1 MPFIN
6 VKTNVSV
13 SKDKET
19 AVKAALGKTISDIP
33 GKSEGWLMVGFEP
46 GSPLYFKGS
55 DEPAAMV
62 QVSVY
67 GNPSAAAMNTLT
79 AHITEIMQGDLGISS
94 DRVYVSYALTENWG
108 WNGSNF

>member
-13 SKDKET
+13 PKDKET
-19 AVKAALGKTISDIP
+19 AVKSALGQAITDIP

-46 GSPLYFKGS
+46 EQPLYFKGTDS
-55 DEPAAMV
+55 PAAMV

-67 GNPSAAAMNTLT
+67 GNASESAMNTLT
-79 AHITEIMQGDLGISS
+79 SHISGILKDNLAIPS
-94 DRVYVSYALTENWG
+94 DRVYVSYMLTENWG

>member
-13 SKDKET
+13 PKNKEE
-19 AVKAALGKTISDIP
+19 AVKSALGQAITDIP

-46 GSPLYFKGS
+46 DYPLYFKGTDS
-55 DEPAAMV
+55 PAAMV
-62 QVSVY
+62 QVSIY
-67 GNPSAAAMNTLT
+67 GKASENAMNTLT
-79 AHITEIMQGDLGISS
+79 SHISGILNDNLGISA
-94 DRVYVSYALTENWG
+94 DRVYVSYMLTENWG